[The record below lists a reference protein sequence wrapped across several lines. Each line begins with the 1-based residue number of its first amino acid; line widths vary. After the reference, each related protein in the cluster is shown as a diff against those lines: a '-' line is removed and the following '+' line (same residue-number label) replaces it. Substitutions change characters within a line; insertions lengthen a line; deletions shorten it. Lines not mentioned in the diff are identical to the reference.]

1 MRYVF
6 LLHPLFLSK
15 MGQKT
20 KLRDEKQPKK
30 VCEEKMEYTLQ
41 LIKKIA
47 PDLTEEMVKRYR
59 VLKTV
64 RLLQPCGRRLV
75 VLSLGM
81 TERTVRSEIE
91 RLSAQNL
98 VHVSKIG
105 MSLTEEGMEVLE
117 GLESVFSALTGLS
130 VLEESLAAALGAK
143 KVYIAQGNSD
153 DSERAQKEMG
163 QLAARVLFENTAE
176 DLRIAIAGGS
186 AMAEL
191 VQAAPECLDPMAK
204 MVLPARGSI
213 GRRLEL
219 QADTLAAKLAEKM
232 QADYRLLHLPD
243 NMSSHVLDEMRKDP
257 DIAETIQEMGQADIL
272 LLGVG
277 NALEMAGKRHLN
289 ENIRELLQK
298 ENAVAEACGYY
309 FDRKGKVVYE
319 TCSIGID
326 FNEIDKMDCIIV
338 VAGGKK
344 KAESLLAVSHSIPN
358 GIFVT
363 DEGAALEMLRLAG
376 K

>member
-1 MRYVF
+1 M
-6 LLHPLFLSK
+6 
-15 MGQKT
+15 
-20 KLRDEKQPKK
+20 
-30 VCEEKMEYTLQ
+30 Q

-47 PDLTEEMVKRYR
+47 PDLSEEMVKRYR

-105 MSLTEEGMEVLE
+105 MSLTEEGTEVLE

-153 DSERAQKEMG
+153 DSERAKKEMG
-163 QLAARVLFENTAE
+163 QLAARVLFETTTE
-176 DLRIAIAGGS
+176 EQRIAIAGGS

-191 VQAAPECLDPMAK
+191 VQAAPESLDPKAK

-219 QADTLAAKLAEKM
+219 QADTLAAKLAEKL

-243 NMSSHVLDEMRKDP
+243 NLSPHVLEEMKKDP
-257 DIAETIQEMGQADIL
+257 DIAETIQEMGQANIL

-277 NALEMAGKRHLN
+277 NALELAEKRHLDVS
-289 ENIRELLQK
+289 IRELLKK
-298 ENAVAEACGYY
+298 EDAVAEACGYY
-309 FDRKGKVVYE
+309 FDRTGKVVYE

-338 VAGGKK
+338 VAGGEN
-344 KAESLLAVSHSIPN
+344 KAESLLAVSRSIPN

>member
-1 MRYVF
+1 ME
-6 LLHPLFLSK
+6 
-15 MGQKT
+15 QK
-20 KLRDEKQPKK
+20 
-30 VCEEKMEYTLQ
+30 LQ

-91 RLSAQNL
+91 RLSAQKL
-98 VHVSKIG
+98 VNVSKIG
-105 MSLTEEGMEVLE
+105 MSLSEEGIEVLE
-117 GLESVFSALTGLS
+117 GLESIFSALTGLS
-130 VLEESLAAALGAK
+130 VLEERLTDALGAQ
-143 KVYIAQGNSD
+143 KVFIAQGDSD
-153 DSERAQKEMG
+153 SSERARKEMG
-163 QLAARVLFENTAE
+163 QLAARALSENTRE
-176 DLRIAIAGGS
+176 DLRIAITGGS

-191 VQAAPECLDPMAK
+191 VAAAAEATAPMAK
-204 MVLPARGSI
+204 MVLPARGSV

-232 QADYRLLHLPD
+232 QADYRMLHLPD
-243 NMSSHVLDEMRKDP
+243 NLSPHILEEMKEDP
-257 DIAETIQEMGQADIL
+257 EVAETIAEMNQANIL

-277 NALEMAGKRHLN
+277 NALEMAEKRRLD
-289 ENIRELLQK
+289 ETVRKQLEK
-298 ENAVAEACGYY
+298 DRAVAEACGYY
-309 FDRKGKVVYE
+309 FDGRGRVVYE
-319 TCSIGID
+319 TRSIGID
-326 FNEIDKMDCIIV
+326 FNEIHKKHCIIT
-338 VAGGKK
+338 VAGGKR
-344 KAESLLAVSHSIPN
+344 KAECLLAVSHSIPN

>member
-1 MRYVF
+1 M
-6 LLHPLFLSK
+6 
-15 MGQKT
+15 
-20 KLRDEKQPKK
+20 
-30 VCEEKMEYTLQ
+30 Q

-47 PDLTEEMVKRYR
+47 PDLTEEMIKRYR

-91 RLSAQNL
+91 RLSAQAL
-98 VHVSKIG
+98 VHISKIG

-117 GLESVFSALTGLS
+117 GLETIFSALTGLS
-130 VLEESLAAALGAK
+130 ILEERLTDALGAQ
-143 KVYIAQGNSD
+143 KVFIAQGDSD
-153 DSERAQKEMG
+153 SSERAKKEMG
-163 QLAARVLFENTAE
+163 QLAARVLSENTTE

-191 VQAAPECLDPMAK
+191 VQAAPESAVPMAK

-219 QADTLAAKLAEKM
+219 QADTLAARLAEKL

-243 NMSSHVLDEMRKDP
+243 NLSPRVLEEMKKDP
-257 DIAETIQEMGQADIL
+257 DISETIAEMEQANIL

-277 NALEMAGKRHLN
+277 NALELAEKRRLD
-289 ENIRELLQK
+289 EAVRKQLERTMPLPRRAAIILTAQARWSMKPVLLGLILMILIK
-298 ENAVAEACGYY
+298 W
-309 FDRKGKVVYE
+309 
-319 TCSIGID
+319 T
-326 FNEIDKMDCIIV
+326 
-338 VAGGKK
+338 
-344 KAESLLAVSHSIPN
+344 
-358 GIFVT
+358 
-363 DEGAALEMLRLAG
+363 ALS
-376 K
+376 

>member
-1 MRYVF
+1 M
-6 LLHPLFLSK
+6 
-15 MGQKT
+15 
-20 KLRDEKQPKK
+20 
-30 VCEEKMEYTLQ
+30 Q

-47 PDLTEEMVKRYR
+47 PDLTEEMIKRYR

-91 RLSAQNL
+91 RLSAQAL
-98 VHVSKIG
+98 VHISKLG

-117 GLESVFSALTGLS
+117 GLETIFSALTGLS
-130 VLEESLAAALGAK
+130 ILEERLTDALGAQ
-143 KVYIAQGNSD
+143 KVFIAQGDSD
-153 DSERAQKEMG
+153 SSERAKKEMG
-163 QLAARVLFENTAE
+163 QLAARVLSENTTE

-191 VQAAPECLDPMAK
+191 VQAAPESAVPMAK
-204 MVLPARGSI
+204 MVLPA
-213 GRRLEL
+213 
-219 QADTLAAKLAEKM
+219 DTLAARLAEKL

-243 NMSSHVLDEMRKDP
+243 NLSPRVLEEMKKDP
-257 DIAETIQEMGQADIL
+257 DISETIAEMEQANIL

-277 NALEMAGKRHLN
+277 NALELAEKRRLD
-289 ENIRELLQK
+289 EAVRKQLEK
-298 ENAVAEACGYY
+298 DNAVAEACGYY
-309 FDRKGKVVYE
+309 FDGAGKVVYE
-319 TCSIGID
+319 TRSIGID
-326 FNEIDKMDCIIV
+326 FNDIDKMDCIIL

>member
-1 MRYVF
+1 
-6 LLHPLFLSK
+6 
-15 MGQKT
+15 
-20 KLRDEKQPKK
+20 
-30 VCEEKMEYTLQ
+30 MEHKLQ

-47 PDLTEEMVKRYR
+47 PDLTEEMIKRYR

-91 RLSAQNL
+91 RLSAQAL
-98 VHVSKIG
+98 VHISKIG

-117 GLESVFSALTGLS
+117 GLETIFSALTGLS
-130 VLEESLAAALGAK
+130 ILEERLTDALGAQ
-143 KVYIAQGNSD
+143 KVFIAQGDSD
-153 DSERAQKEMG
+153 SSERAKKEMG
-163 QLAARVLFENTAE
+163 QLAARVLSENTTE

-191 VQAAPECLDPMAK
+191 VQAAPESAVPMAK

-219 QADTLAAKLAEKM
+219 QAD
-232 QADYRLLHLPD
+232 YRLLHLPD
-243 NMSSHVLDEMRKDP
+243 NLSPRVLEEMKKDP
-257 DIAETIQEMGQADIL
+257 DISETIAEMEQANIL

-277 NALEMAGKRHLN
+277 NALELAEKRRLD
-289 ENIRELLQK
+289 EAVRKQLEK
-298 ENAVAEACGYY
+298 DNAVAEACGYY
-309 FDRKGKVVYE
+309 FGGAGKVVYE
-319 TCSIGID
+319 TRSIGID
-326 FNEIDKMDCIIV
+326 FNDIDKMDCIIL

>member
-1 MRYVF
+1 
-6 LLHPLFLSK
+6 
-15 MGQKT
+15 
-20 KLRDEKQPKK
+20 
-30 VCEEKMEYTLQ
+30 MEHKLQ

-47 PDLTEEMVKRYR
+47 PDLTEEMIKRYR

-91 RLSAQNL
+91 RLSAQAL
-98 VHVSKIG
+98 VHISKIG

-117 GLESVFSALTGLS
+117 GLETIFSALTGLS
-130 VLEESLAAALGAK
+130 ILEERLTDALGAQ
-143 KVYIAQGNSD
+143 KVFIAHS
-153 DSERAQKEMG
+153 SERAKKEMG
-163 QLAARVLFENTAE
+163 QLAARVLSENTTE

-191 VQAAPECLDPMAK
+191 VQAAPESAVPMAK

-219 QADTLAAKLAEKM
+219 QADTLAARLAEKL

-243 NMSSHVLDEMRKDP
+243 NLSPRVLEEMKKDP
-257 DIAETIQEMGQADIL
+257 DISETIAEMEQANIL

-277 NALEMAGKRHLN
+277 NALELAEKRRLD
-289 ENIRELLQK
+289 EAVRKQLEK
-298 ENAVAEACGYY
+298 DNAVAEACGYY
-309 FDRKGKVVYE
+309 FDGAGKVVYE
-319 TCSIGID
+319 TRSIGID
-326 FNEIDKMDCIIV
+326 FNDIDKMDCIIL

>member
-1 MRYVF
+1 M
-6 LLHPLFLSK
+6 
-15 MGQKT
+15 
-20 KLRDEKQPKK
+20 
-30 VCEEKMEYTLQ
+30 Q

-47 PDLTEEMVKRYR
+47 PDLTEEMIKRYR

-91 RLSAQNL
+91 RLSAQAL
-98 VHVSKIG
+98 VHISKIG

-117 GLESVFSALTGLS
+117 GLETIFSALTGLS
-130 VLEESLAAALGAK
+130 ILEERLTDALGAQ
-143 KVYIAQGNSD
+143 KVFIAQGDSD
-153 DSERAQKEMG
+153 SSERAQKEMG
-163 QLAARVLFENTAE
+163 QLAARVLSENTTE

-191 VQAAPECLDPMAK
+191 VQAAPESAVPMAK

-219 QADTLAAKLAEKM
+219 QADTLAARLAEKL

-243 NMSSHVLDEMRKDP
+243 NLSPRVLEEIEKDLIFRA
-257 DIAETIQEMGQADIL
+257 IAEMEQANIL

-277 NALEMAGKRHLN
+277 NALELAEKRRLD
-289 ENIRELLQK
+289 EAVRKQLEK
-298 ENAVAEACGYY
+298 DNAVAEACGYY
-309 FDRKGKVVYE
+309 FDGAGKVVYE
-319 TCSIGID
+319 TRSIGID
-326 FNEIDKMDCIIV
+326 FNDIDKMDCIIL

>member
-1 MRYVF
+1 
-6 LLHPLFLSK
+6 
-15 MGQKT
+15 
-20 KLRDEKQPKK
+20 
-30 VCEEKMEYTLQ
+30 MEYKLQ
-41 LIKKIA
+41 LVKKIA
-47 PDLTEEMVKRYR
+47 PDLTEEIVKRYR

-117 GLESVFSALTGLS
+117 GLESIFSALTGLS
-130 VLEESLAAALGAK
+130 ILEERLTDALGAQ
-143 KVYIAQGNSD
+143 KVFIAQGDSD
-153 DSERAQKEMG
+153 GSDRAQKEMG
-163 QLAARVLFENTAE
+163 QLAARVLSENTTA

-191 VQAAPECLDPMAK
+191 VQAASEASSPMAK

-219 QADTLAAKLAEKM
+219 QADTLAAKLADKL

-243 NMSSHVLDEMRKDP
+243 NLSLHVLDEMKKDP
-257 DIAETIQEMGQADIL
+257 DIAETINEMEQANIL

-277 NALEMAGKRHLN
+277 NALEMAEKR
-289 ENIRELLQK
+289 R
-298 ENAVAEACGYY
+298 
-309 FDRKGKVVYE
+309 R
-319 TCSIGID
+319 
-326 FNEIDKMDCIIV
+326 
-338 VAGGKK
+338 
-344 KAESLLAVSHSIPN
+344 
-358 GIFVT
+358 
-363 DEGAALEMLRLAG
+363 
-376 K
+376 

>member
-1 MRYVF
+1 
-6 LLHPLFLSK
+6 
-15 MGQKT
+15 
-20 KLRDEKQPKK
+20 
-30 VCEEKMEYTLQ
+30 MEYKLQ
-41 LIKKIA
+41 LVKKIA
-47 PDLTEEMVKRYR
+47 PDLTEEIVKRYR

-98 VHVSKIG
+98 VNVSKIG

-117 GLESVFSALTGLS
+117 GLESIFSALTGLS
-130 VLEESLAAALGAK
+130 ILEERLTDALGAQ
-143 KVYIAQGNSD
+143 KVFIAQGDSD
-153 DSERAQKEMG
+153 GSERAQKEMG
-163 QLAARVLFENTAE
+163 QLAARVLSENTTA

-191 VQAAPECLDPMAK
+191 VQAASEASLPMAK

-219 QADTLAAKLAEKM
+219 QADTLAAKLADKL

-243 NMSSHVLDEMRKDP
+243 NLSLHVLDEMKKDS
-257 DIAETIQEMGQADIL
+257 DIAETINEMEQANIL

-277 NALEMAGKRHLN
+277 NALEMAEKRRLD
-289 ENIRELLQK
+289 ENIRKQLEK
-298 ENAVAEACGYY
+298 DHAVAEACGYY
-309 FDRKGKVVYE
+309 FDGTGKVVYE
-319 TCSIGID
+319 TRSIGID
-326 FNEIDKMDCIIV
+326 FNDIDKMDCIIV

>member
-1 MRYVF
+1 M
-6 LLHPLFLSK
+6 
-15 MGQKT
+15 
-20 KLRDEKQPKK
+20 
-30 VCEEKMEYTLQ
+30 Q

-47 PDLTEEMVKRYR
+47 PDLTEEMIKRYR

-91 RLSAQNL
+91 RLSAQAL
-98 VHVSKIG
+98 VHISKIG

-117 GLESVFSALTGLS
+117 GLETIFSALTGLS
-130 VLEESLAAALGAK
+130 ILEERLTDALGAQ
-143 KVYIAQGNSD
+143 KVFIAQGDSD
-153 DSERAQKEMG
+153 SSERAKKEMG
-163 QLAARVLFENTAE
+163 QLAARVLSENTTE

-191 VQAAPECLDPMAK
+191 VQAA
-204 MVLPARGSI
+204 RGSI

-219 QADTLAAKLAEKM
+219 QADTLAARLAEKL

-243 NMSSHVLDEMRKDP
+243 NLSPRVLEEMKKDP
-257 DIAETIQEMGQADIL
+257 DISETIAEMEQANIL

-277 NALEMAGKRHLN
+277 NALELAEKRRLD
-289 ENIRELLQK
+289 EAVRKQLEK
-298 ENAVAEACGYY
+298 DNAVAEACGYY
-309 FDRKGKVVYE
+309 FDGAGKVVYE
-319 TCSIGID
+319 TRSIGID
-326 FNEIDKMDCIIV
+326 FNDIDKMDCIIL

>member
-1 MRYVF
+1 
-6 LLHPLFLSK
+6 
-15 MGQKT
+15 
-20 KLRDEKQPKK
+20 
-30 VCEEKMEYTLQ
+30 MEYKLQ

-117 GLESVFSALTGLS
+117 GLEGIFSALTGLS
-130 VLEESLAAALGAK
+130 VLEEKLAETLGAQ
-143 KVYIAQGNSD
+143 KVFIAQGDST

-163 QLAARVLFENTAE
+163 QLAARVLFDNTTN

-191 VQAAPECLDPMAK
+191 VQAVPEGLDNKAK

-219 QADTLAAKLAEKM
+219 QADTLAAKLAEKL

-243 NMSSHVLDEMRKDP
+243 NLSPHVLEEMKKDP
-257 DIAETIQEMGQADIL
+257 DIAETIGEMEQANIL

-277 NALEMAGKRHLN
+277 NALEMAEKRHLD
-289 ENIRELLQK
+289 ENIRKQLEK
-298 ENAVAEACGYY
+298 DNAVAEACGYY
-309 FDRKGKVVYE
+309 FNGKGKVVYE
-319 TCSIGID
+319 TRSIGID
-326 FNEIDKMDCIIV
+326 FNDIDKMDCIIV
-338 VAGGKK
+338 VAGGKE

>member
-1 MRYVF
+1 M
-6 LLHPLFLSK
+6 
-15 MGQKT
+15 
-20 KLRDEKQPKK
+20 
-30 VCEEKMEYTLQ
+30 Q

-47 PDLTEEMVKRYR
+47 PDLTEEMIKRYR

-91 RLSAQNL
+91 RLSAQAL
-98 VHVSKIG
+98 VHISKIG
-105 MSLTEEGMEVLE
+105 MSLTEEVLE
-117 GLESVFSALTGLS
+117 GLETIFSALTGLS
-130 VLEESLAAALGAK
+130 ILEERLTDALGAQ
-143 KVYIAQGNSD
+143 KVFIAQGDSD
-153 DSERAQKEMG
+153 SSERAQKEMG
-163 QLAARVLFENTAE
+163 QLAARVLSENTTE

-191 VQAAPECLDPMAK
+191 VQAAPESAVPMAK

-219 QADTLAAKLAEKM
+219 QADTLAARLAEKL

-243 NMSSHVLDEMRKDP
+243 NLSPRVLEEMKKDP
-257 DIAETIQEMGQADIL
+257 DISETIAEMEQANIL

-277 NALEMAGKRHLN
+277 NALELAEKRRLD
-289 ENIRELLQK
+289 EAVRKQLEK
-298 ENAVAEACGYY
+298 DNAVAEACGYY
-309 FDRKGKVVYE
+309 FDGAGKVVYE
-319 TCSIGID
+319 TRSIGID
-326 FNEIDKMDCIIV
+326 FNDIDKMDCIIL